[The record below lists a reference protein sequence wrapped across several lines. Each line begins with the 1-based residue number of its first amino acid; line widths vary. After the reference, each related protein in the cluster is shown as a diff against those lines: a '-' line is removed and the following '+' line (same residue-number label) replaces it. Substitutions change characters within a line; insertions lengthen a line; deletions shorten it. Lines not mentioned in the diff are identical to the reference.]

1 MGALDGRVILITGAA
16 RGQGE
21 QEARL
26 FAAEGGRVVLG
37 DVFVEQDAS
46 LGIAQQPRQRSLAV
60 EEWAIAHVLAVMLD
74 EVEEVKDCGSSG
86 PPTAQLLEP

>member
-1 MGALDGRVILITGAA
+1 MGTIDFLRHDALCAQSASVREDD
-16 RGQGE
+16 
-21 QEARL
+21 
-26 FAAEGGRVVLG
+26 RVVLG

-86 PPTAQLLEP
+86 LPTAQLLEP